1 MIKHILGWSEVWAL
15 FIPLI
20 VLCFKR
26 KQPAYLKSVIIYI
39 WIALVLNLFQDT
51 IANLKAILNFPHW
64 LQTNNYVYN
73 FHSLVRFTLFSLFFI
88 RLRQPFLPT
97 IKKLLP
103 VAFFLFVVINFS
115 IYENFFNFYLLS
127 SRLLSLE
134 AAFLLFYCLQY
145 YLYKLQD
152 DNEEVK
158 RPADFWIVTGLTIYV
173 SISFFIFL
181 FQNMLVKQLQDTAVS
196 IWKIHDIAYIILCIF
211 IAKAFYASR
220 Q

>member
-1 MIKHILGWSEVWAL
+1 
-15 FIPLI
+15 
-20 VLCFKR
+20 
-26 KQPAYLKSVIIYI
+26 
-39 WIALVLNLFQDT
+39 
-51 IANLKAILNFPHW
+51 
-64 LQTNNYVYN
+64 
-73 FHSLVRFTLFSLFFI
+73 
-88 RLRQPFLPT
+88 
-97 IKKLLP
+97 
-103 VAFFLFVVINFS
+103 
-115 IYENFFNFYLLS
+115 
-127 SRLLSLE
+127 
-134 AAFLLFYCLQY
+134 
-145 YLYKLQD
+145 LYKLQD